1 MVLELSPKLTQ
12 NQTHIY
18 MNSIFLIIVWC
29 MLHSKQ
35 LSEKEIPKA
44 WYKLLGIFIV
54 YYAYE
59 CMPARK

>member
-1 MVLELSPKLTQ
+1 
-12 NQTHIY
+12 